1 MPFRLTSKCLI
12 CTSRGDHVSLS
23 AIGSSACALVQ
34 LRACHWKMRACVF
47 RLVVLMLVLV
57 PKLMLV
63 PVLVPMAVL
72 MPVLVLVLVLVP
84 MPVLVLVLV
93 LMPMPLPLLV
103 LVPVPLPVLVLVP
116 LLPPTPPKPLQRT
129 LSSRRGLCLATTRM
143 TLRAPAMSSWR
154 ITRGARQK

>member
-1 MPFRLTSKCLI
+1 
-12 CTSRGDHVSLS
+12 
-23 AIGSSACALVQ
+23 
-34 LRACHWKMRACVF
+34 
-47 RLVVLMLVLV
+47 MLVLV

-72 MPVLVLVLVLVP
+72 MPVLVLVLVL
-84 MPVLVLVLV
+84 MPL
-93 LMPMPLPLLV
+93 PLPLLV